1 MNAINSSTASLES
14 RVESLKQSEHYQR
27 VQEKLAET
35 KDKGIWVRAKDAKG
49 NADYYLDMAKLS
61 SKTFF
66 TTVRTHEG
74 MIKVPLV
81 VRAIMGQKIDVKDK
95 VEQLMESYMKA
106 VIQST
111 SHNLIMAKL
120 YGLRMSSL
128 AYVLSLIGVPP
139 EELKK
144 LRKQAIEDAIGEN
157 VALCEENAYNLELLE
172 ILGGNNGSRMKAERG
187 ILEEIQKQILTQAS
201 RLGIDDYYTKEK
213 ILEMR
218 IKVATDILMKF
229 REEEMNI
236 QYELDYYSE

>member
-1 MNAINSSTASLES
+1 MNSLNFSAAALES
-14 RVESLKQSEHYQR
+14 RIDSLRQSEHYQR
-27 VQEKLAET
+27 VQERFAEN
-35 KDKGIWVRAKDAKG
+35 KEKGIWVKAKDQKG

-61 SKTFF
+61 AKTFF

-74 MIKVPLV
+74 MVKVPLV

-95 VEQLMESYMKA
+95 VEQLMDSYSKS

-120 YGLRMSSL
+120 YGLKMASL

-144 LRKQAIEDAIGEN
+144 LKKQAIEDAISEN
-157 VALCEENAYNLELLE
+157 VALFEENVYNMELLE
-172 ILGGNNGSRMKAERG
+172 ILGGSNFSRMKAERG

-218 IKVATDILMKF
+218 IKVSKDILMKF